1 MSSKEFLPEEFNT
14 SLMALTRCATL
25 VTDLERRILFA
36 GPTSEAL
43 LGYPADE
50 LVGRPLDM
58 LILKEDLTYFVP
70 NIYKIT
76 RERGSFHGEIVL
88 LNRSGETFYGQL
100 AAYLYP
106 GNGEAPRSVIMSI
119 HNVSM
124 IKQLEKDY
132 LHFKKL
138 TSLGAITESITR
150 EMRTP
155 LLAIS
160 GFAERM
166 DHVLP
171 QESSLRP
178 YLSVLRKE
186 IESLEAIVVQLEEF
200 AGLPPPDYKK
210 HDLVEVVQEV
220 LEQSE
225 FLKNGDPVRP
235 RLKVSLDAQGRT
247 IYMDRALVQKALKIL
262 LESSVEIAPEEGS
275 IEVHVHADGE
285 HVLIDVCRPSPS
297 PSTFASDMTALLESC
312 FSSAPQCTKIRLMT
326 ARRIAEDQG
335 GRLESLGSPEKGDV
349 LRLRLLKE
357 RRRKIRRE
365 PL

>member
-1 MSSKEFLPEEFNT
+1 MSSKEFLSEEFNT
-14 SLMALTRCATL
+14 SLMALTRCAIL

-43 LGYPADE
+43 FGYPTAE
-50 LVGRPLDM
+50 LLGRPLDM
-58 LILKEDLTYFVP
+58 LMLKEDLTYFVP

-88 LNRSGETFYGQL
+88 LCRSGETFYGQL

-106 GNGEAPRSVIMSI
+106 GNGEAQRSVIMSV
-119 HNVSM
+119 HDVSM

-138 TSLGAITESITR
+138 LSLGAITENITR
-150 EMRTP
+150 GMRTP

-160 GFAERM
+160 GFSERM
-166 DHVLP
+166 DRALP
-171 QESSLRP
+171 QESTLRP

-200 AGLPPPDYKK
+200 AALPPPDYKK
-210 HDLVEVVQEV
+210 HDLVEVVQEL
-220 LEQSE
+220 LEQSQ
-225 FLKNGDPVRP
+225 FLRNGDLVRP
-235 RLKVSLDAQGRT
+235 RLKVSLDTQART
-247 IYMDRALVQKALKIL
+247 IYMDPALVQKALKIL
-262 LESSVEIAPEEGS
+262 LDSSVEAAPEDGA
-275 IEVHVHADGE
+275 IEVHVHADTE

-297 PSTFASDMTALLESC
+297 PSTFSADMTALLESS
-312 FSSAPQCTKIRLMT
+312 FSSAPQCAKIRLMT
-326 ARRIAEDQG
+326 ARRIVEDQG
-335 GRLESLGSPEKGDV
+335 GRLESLGSPEKGVV